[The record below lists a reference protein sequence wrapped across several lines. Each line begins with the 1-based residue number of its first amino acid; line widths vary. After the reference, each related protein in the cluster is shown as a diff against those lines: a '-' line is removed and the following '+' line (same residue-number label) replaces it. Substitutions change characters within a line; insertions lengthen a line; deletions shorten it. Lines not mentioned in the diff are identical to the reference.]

1 MKEKALHRGWSGVC
15 AVTLQTVPG
24 GSAQAGDSYWLFE
37 MKPGGRLLLKS
48 LMDPHCSYVAAWRA
62 GLKTRSYSRS
72 STTFRPNAAS
82 STKVHPPS
90 LHVSSKTGELW
101 LCLSPLDQ
109 PSSRLSG
116 GSCDRG
122 LPSALSPPCVH
133 AGAQRSPFSLLHVC
147 VGKAASF
154 VRDKEPKA
162 FSQWLKHSFLP
173 NRSPPCG
180 NFQHVSVL

>member
-1 MKEKALHRGWSGVC
+1 MKEKTLHRGWSGVC
-15 AVTLQTVPG
+15 AVTLQTVPR
-24 GSAQAGDSYWLFE
+24 GSVQAGDNFWLFE

-62 GLKTRSYSRS
+62 GLKMRSYSRS

-82 STKVHPPS
+82 STKVRPPS
-90 LHVSSKTGELW
+90 LRVSSKTGELC

-109 PSSRLSG
+109 PRSRLY
-116 GSCDRG
+116 RG
-122 LPSALSPPCVH
+122 LPVRRHPRASTLELSAALSVCSTSVLARPPP
-133 AGAQRSPFSLLHVC
+133 SWET
-147 VGKAASF
+147 KN
-154 VRDKEPKA
+154 PKA
-162 FSQWLKHSFLP
+162 FSPWLKHLFLP